1 VEGEFNMALELD
13 PEIDKAID
21 ELVASG
27 GYDSRREVVR
37 EAVALLKSRE
47 ILREE
52 SLQRLRREIQI
63 GIEQIDRGEVFDG
76 EQVFEELLRGL
87 PDPDGSS
94 N

>member
-1 VEGEFNMALELD
+1 MNLELD
-13 PEIDKAID
+13 PEVDKAID

-27 GYDSRREVVR
+27 GYESRQEVVR

-63 GIEQIDRGEVFDG
+63 GIDQIDRGEFFDG
-76 EQVFEELLRGL
+76 EEVFDELLKGL
-87 PDPDGSS
+87 PDPDDTAD
-94 N
+94 